1 MADSQFT
8 STALGAIRLAQENAA
23 RLGHSYVGCEHL
35 LLGLASQE
43 YSPAACAL
51 RKAGADS
58 HTLRCAI
65 GQRVGIGVPARSLHQ
80 GLTPNCCQAIR
91 GAVGESRRLG
101 HGAVNSEHLLLGLLG
116 DGQNGAIRLLT
127 DCGVEPAQLYRQVA
141 ASLGGEELPPRT
153 RAREPEA
160 RTASDTRQL
169 DQCARDLTRMAAEG
183 RLDPVI
189 GREEELARVIQIL
202 SRRTKNN
209 PALIGE
215 PGVGKTAVA
224 EGLAL
229 AIADGTAPA
238 HLLGRRVC
246 ALDLSSMVAGTKY
259 RGEFEEKL
267 KHVLNEVRRAGN
279 IILFIDELHT
289 IVGAGS
295 AEGAIDA
302 ANILKPALARGEIQ
316 VIGATTLDEYRRHI
330 EKDSALE
337 RRFQPVTVREPSR
350 DQALAILRGLRGR
363 YESHHHLTITDE
375 ALAAAVD
382 LSIRYLP
389 QRFLP
394 DKAIDL
400 VDEAASRARLDR
412 QALPPELKE
421 LEDRAAQAGRQMGRA
436 IQDQDFERAALLRD
450 AEGDFRRQLRE
461 GKERW
466 QAAQKPRQVEESH
479 IRAVLTQWTGV
490 PVTDPDEADK
500 KALST
505 LEKELNR
512 TLLGQD
518 RAVEAVTKAIRR
530 GRLGLKDP
538 RRPVG
543 CFLLLGPSGVG
554 KTQLCRSLASAL
566 FGSQEALLRFDMS
579 EYMEAHS
586 VSRLIGSPPGYVG
599 HEEGGQLT
607 ERVRKNPWSVVLL
620 DELEKAHRDVWSIL
634 LQVMEEGVLTDAQ
647 GRRTDFRNTVLVMT
661 SNLGA
666 RRFGKS
672 QSLGF
677 HTGGQAERE
686 ELERAVLAD
695 ARSTFAPEFLNR
707 LDATLV
713 FHPLERDTLGQIARQ
728 VLLETGARLSKRGVT
743 KEVEDQAVA
752 LLADRGA
759 DREYGARPL
768 RRAVSTLVEDPA
780 ADLILAGKLKQG
792 DTLRV
797 MAQEGQVRV
806 QLV

>member
-1 MADSQFT
+1 M
-8 STALGAIRLAQENAA
+8 
-23 RLGHSYVGCEHL
+23 
-35 LLGLASQE
+35 
-43 YSPAACAL
+43 
-51 RKAGADS
+51 
-58 HTLRCAI
+58 
-65 GQRVGIGVPARSLHQ
+65 
-80 GLTPNCCQAIR
+80 
-91 GAVGESRRLG
+91 
-101 HGAVNSEHLLLGLLG
+101 
-116 DGQNGAIRLLT
+116 
-127 DCGVEPAQLYRQVA
+127 
-141 ASLGGEELPPRT
+141 RT
-153 RAREPEA
+153 GP
-160 RTASDTRQL
+160 
-169 DQCARDLTRMAAEG
+169 
-183 RLDPVI
+183 
-189 GREEELARVIQIL
+189 
-202 SRRTKNN
+202 
-209 PALIGE
+209 
-215 PGVGKTAVA
+215 
-224 EGLAL
+224 
-229 AIADGTAPA
+229 APA

-316 VIGATTLDEYRRHI
+316 VIGATTLDEYRQHI

-479 IRAVLTQWTGV
+479 IRAVLTQWTGRSGHRSGRSGQEGSV
-490 PVTDPDEADK
+490 YAGEGAEPHPAGPGPGGGGGDK
-500 KALST
+500 GYPPGAPGA
-505 LEKELNR
+505 E
-512 TLLGQD
+512 G
-518 RAVEAVTKAIRR
+518 
-530 GRLGLKDP
+530 P

-566 FGSQEALLRFDMS
+566 FAARRPCSALICLSIWRPT
-579 EYMEAHS
+579 ACPALS
-586 VSRLIGSPPGYVG
+586 VRLPATWAMRRGA
-599 HEEGGQLT
+599 
-607 ERVRKNPWSVVLL
+607 
-620 DELEKAHRDVWSIL
+620 AHRACAEKSMVCGTAGRAG
-634 LQVMEEGVLTDAQ
+634 EGT
-647 GRRTDFRNTVLVMT
+647 
-661 SNLGA
+661 
-666 RRFGKS
+666 
-672 QSLGF
+672 
-677 HTGGQAERE
+677 
-686 ELERAVLAD
+686 
-695 ARSTFAPEFLNR
+695 P
-707 LDATLV
+707 
-713 FHPLERDTLGQIARQ
+713 
-728 VLLETGARLSKRGVT
+728 
-743 KEVEDQAVA
+743 
-752 LLADRGA
+752 
-759 DREYGARPL
+759 
-768 RRAVSTLVEDPA
+768 
-780 ADLILAGKLKQG
+780 
-792 DTLRV
+792 
-797 MAQEGQVRV
+797 
-806 QLV
+806 

>member
-1 MADSQFT
+1 M
-8 STALGAIRLAQENAA
+8 
-23 RLGHSYVGCEHL
+23 
-35 LLGLASQE
+35 
-43 YSPAACAL
+43 
-51 RKAGADS
+51 
-58 HTLRCAI
+58 
-65 GQRVGIGVPARSLHQ
+65 
-80 GLTPNCCQAIR
+80 
-91 GAVGESRRLG
+91 
-101 HGAVNSEHLLLGLLG
+101 
-116 DGQNGAIRLLT
+116 
-127 DCGVEPAQLYRQVA
+127 
-141 ASLGGEELPPRT
+141 
-153 RAREPEA
+153 
-160 RTASDTRQL
+160 
-169 DQCARDLTRMAAEG
+169 
-183 RLDPVI
+183 
-189 GREEELARVIQIL
+189 
-202 SRRTKNN
+202 
-209 PALIGE
+209 
-215 PGVGKTAVA
+215 
-224 EGLAL
+224 
-229 AIADGTAPA
+229 
-238 HLLGRRVC
+238 
-246 ALDLSSMVAGTKY
+246 
-259 RGEFEEKL
+259 
-267 KHVLNEVRRAGN
+267 
-279 IILFIDELHT
+279 
-289 IVGAGS
+289 
-295 AEGAIDA
+295 
-302 ANILKPALARGEIQ
+302 
-316 VIGATTLDEYRRHI
+316 
-330 EKDSALE
+330 
-337 RRFQPVTVREPSR
+337 
-350 DQALAILRGLRGR
+350 RGLRGR

-450 AEGDFRRQLRE
+450 ADGDFRRQLRE

-728 VLLETGARLSKRGVT
+728 VLLETGARLSKLGVT
-743 KEVEDQAVA
+743 MEVEDQAVA

>member
-530 GRLGLKDP
+530 GAWG
-538 RRPVG
+538 
-543 CFLLLGPSGVG
+543 
-554 KTQLCRSLASAL
+554 
-566 FGSQEALLRFDMS
+566 
-579 EYMEAHS
+579 
-586 VSRLIGSPPGYVG
+586 
-599 HEEGGQLT
+599 
-607 ERVRKNPWSVVLL
+607 
-620 DELEKAHRDVWSIL
+620 
-634 LQVMEEGVLTDAQ
+634 
-647 GRRTDFRNTVLVMT
+647 
-661 SNLGA
+661 
-666 RRFGKS
+666 
-672 QSLGF
+672 
-677 HTGGQAERE
+677 
-686 ELERAVLAD
+686 
-695 ARSTFAPEFLNR
+695 
-707 LDATLV
+707 
-713 FHPLERDTLGQIARQ
+713 
-728 VLLETGARLSKRGVT
+728 
-743 KEVEDQAVA
+743 
-752 LLADRGA
+752 
-759 DREYGARPL
+759 
-768 RRAVSTLVEDPA
+768 
-780 ADLILAGKLKQG
+780 
-792 DTLRV
+792 
-797 MAQEGQVRV
+797 
-806 QLV
+806 

>member
-316 VIGATTLDEYRRHI
+316 VI
-330 EKDSALE
+330 
-337 RRFQPVTVREPSR
+337 
-350 DQALAILRGLRGR
+350 
-363 YESHHHLTITDE
+363 
-375 ALAAAVD
+375 
-382 LSIRYLP
+382 
-389 QRFLP
+389 
-394 DKAIDL
+394 
-400 VDEAASRARLDR
+400 
-412 QALPPELKE
+412 
-421 LEDRAAQAGRQMGRA
+421 
-436 IQDQDFERAALLRD
+436 
-450 AEGDFRRQLRE
+450 
-461 GKERW
+461 
-466 QAAQKPRQVEESH
+466 
-479 IRAVLTQWTGV
+479 
-490 PVTDPDEADK
+490 
-500 KALST
+500 
-505 LEKELNR
+505 
-512 TLLGQD
+512 
-518 RAVEAVTKAIRR
+518 
-530 GRLGLKDP
+530 
-538 RRPVG
+538 
-543 CFLLLGPSGVG
+543 
-554 KTQLCRSLASAL
+554 
-566 FGSQEALLRFDMS
+566 
-579 EYMEAHS
+579 
-586 VSRLIGSPPGYVG
+586 
-599 HEEGGQLT
+599 
-607 ERVRKNPWSVVLL
+607 
-620 DELEKAHRDVWSIL
+620 
-634 LQVMEEGVLTDAQ
+634 
-647 GRRTDFRNTVLVMT
+647 
-661 SNLGA
+661 
-666 RRFGKS
+666 
-672 QSLGF
+672 
-677 HTGGQAERE
+677 
-686 ELERAVLAD
+686 
-695 ARSTFAPEFLNR
+695 
-707 LDATLV
+707 
-713 FHPLERDTLGQIARQ
+713 
-728 VLLETGARLSKRGVT
+728 
-743 KEVEDQAVA
+743 
-752 LLADRGA
+752 
-759 DREYGARPL
+759 
-768 RRAVSTLVEDPA
+768 
-780 ADLILAGKLKQG
+780 
-792 DTLRV
+792 
-797 MAQEGQVRV
+797 
-806 QLV
+806 